1 MQKSA
6 RKWIYHEMITCAAQR
21 QGVIEQKNPAVVEKG
36 NCSRQ
41 RHARHWEQA

>member
-1 MQKSA
+1 
-6 RKWIYHEMITCAAQR
+6 MITFAVQR
-21 QGVIEQKNPAVVEKG
+21 QEVIEQKNPAVGEKG